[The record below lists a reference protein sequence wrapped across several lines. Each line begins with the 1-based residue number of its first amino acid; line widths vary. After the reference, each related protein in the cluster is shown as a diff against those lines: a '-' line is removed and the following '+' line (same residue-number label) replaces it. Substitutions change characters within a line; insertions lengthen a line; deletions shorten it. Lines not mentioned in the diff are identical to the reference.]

1 MENRDNGQ
9 KSSFRYLFV
18 LYIVLCLLALPL
30 SVLAIP
36 NLKAN
41 LEETR
46 FLEHYALWKD
56 KESAKDVRS
65 VKVVLSS
72 YSGLVESERTIHTG
86 YRDLLHYTL
95 EALLLSETVEEKAKG
110 FISLIPEGT
119 TLIGA
124 VVRDGIP
131 FVTLS
136 SQFLSCPDPEEASEQ
151 IEKTLSLNLGTK
163 GLVIISEGEVV
174 VRR

>member
-18 LYIVLCLLALPL
+18 LYIVLFLLALPL

-95 EALLLSETVEEKAKG
+95 EAVLLSETVEEKAKG
-110 FISLIPEGT
+110 FISLIPRHHT
-119 TLIGA
+119 YW
-124 VVRDGIP
+124 
-131 FVTLS
+131 
-136 SQFLSCPDPEEASEQ
+136 SCGQGRNTFCNTILPV
-151 IEKTLSLNLGTK
+151 SLMPRPSRSL
-163 GLVIISEGEVV
+163 
-174 VRR
+174 RAD